1 MEEKHVFDNMD
12 IIRRVYDILKKEN
25 ALTNYTLRI
34 KMSFFKN
41 LSEEYYKRIDYNL
54 KAIRQDYA
62 KMLVIMNSIDRTYAA
77 YKKDEYIPTY
87 YSNLGDQATAELGCY
102 IEYLFAKYRVILDY
116 IQQIMEICIPPK
128 FNADQAN
135 KYNRLKKSY
144 KKYKF
149 LLEYIANNIKEDK
162 DLLNMDWFQSL
173 RVERDF
179 IIHAGATC
187 LVYGDKENLLFNVMT
202 TDAMDKDEEIEQD
215 AFFTNDN
222 GVVYYSRYWGLQ
234 ISKLIIFA
242 KTVFEF
248 LANDGSIQDA
258 SESELVTLLGKSA
271 LTDENGKRLRDC
283 QDVLV
288 DMLKSVIEC
297 GS

>member
-41 LSEEYYKRIDYNL
+41 LSEEDYKRIDYNL

-87 YSNLGDQATAELGCY
+87 YSNLGDQSTAELGCY

>member
-41 LSEEYYKRIDYNL
+41 LSEEDYKRIDYNL

-248 LANDGSIQDA
+248 LA
-258 SESELVTLLGKSA
+258 
-271 LTDENGKRLRDC
+271 
-283 QDVLV
+283 
-288 DMLKSVIEC
+288 MLPRPSSCRE
-297 GS
+297 

>member
-41 LSEEYYKRIDYNL
+41 LSEEDYKRIDYNL

-77 YKKDEYIPTY
+77 YKKD
-87 YSNLGDQATAELGCY
+87 
-102 IEYLFAKYRVILDY
+102 
-116 IQQIMEICIPPK
+116 
-128 FNADQAN
+128 
-135 KYNRLKKSY
+135 
-144 KKYKF
+144 
-149 LLEYIANNIKEDK
+149 EYIANNIKEDK